1 MPVNNVNN
9 NTNVNLIDNSQN
21 NINQQ
26 KLTENKGSLAGLT
39 VKREEANGTKPISI
53 AQAQEKQAQ
62 AIASQR
68 SAVNIPRSNNLQSTS
83 APASTN
89 PATALKQQIAS
100 SQIARG
106 NNNQVN
112 NVLNNN
118 FNLPSGDGFNNNTT
132 AVTRNNTGQIA
143 NSRVSLDQGSV
154 TLFDNNGSF
163 PPSSTATLP
172 RTVFDKDGILSF
184 YKDSNT
190 LNDDQRNFIQ
200 NIYSTDLTSRANFQ
214 ANVTNLAK
222 NLTDIA
228 SDNSNISQTS
238 RKEIND
244 ALSSLRK
251 AYDTLSDPTAPSPDP
266 RALYS
271 NVAEAYRALRKD
283 PGAIQSK
290 VDNGLNI
297 LSIGAS
303 NYELNRLPVGNGN
316 GTATPPA
323 TPTADANAAGAAR
336 LAAAKGQFDTRRNQP
351 LSDAQGKSAQVFGQQ
366 VSNFLNSVGISGVDP
381 NKISF
386 QVNSA
391 DQLQAIQ
398 TKLADGRQLTA
409 IFSGGKIDAANAKV
423 SISGTANAPSTNTT
437 TPNPSTNAPAPNAP
451 TSTPTQ
457 DPATAVRALK
467 QQIASSKITRGDN
480 NQVDNILRN
489 NFNLPSDAFAQNST
503 RTTQTAAGQTANSTV
518 TFGDNRGSVT
528 LFNNNGSFPPSST
541 ATLPRTVFDG
551 RGVLSFY
558 RDANNLTANQKQFVQ
573 NIYATDLTSR
583 ANFQA
588 NVVNLAKNLT
598 DISNDNLNLSAD
610 TRREIKDALGSLRVA
625 FNRLSD
631 PKAPSPDPRALYSNV
646 AEAYRA
652 LKNDPNA
659 PQGKVNTG
667 LRVLSIGTSNYE
679 LNRLPVGNNPT
690 PPAAPTADANAAGAA
705 RLATAKGQFDTLRNQ
720 ALSDAQAK
728 PAQVFGQQV
737 SSFLRSIGIN
747 NVDLNK
753 VAFQANSADQLQ
765 AIQTRLEDGRRLTV
779 LFSGG
784 KIDAANAKVAFR

>member
-1 MPVNNVNN
+1 M
-9 NTNVNLIDNSQN
+9 
-21 NINQQ
+21 
-26 KLTENKGSLAGLT
+26 
-39 VKREEANGTKPISI
+39 
-53 AQAQEKQAQ
+53 
-62 AIASQR
+62 
-68 SAVNIPRSNNLQSTS
+68 S
-83 APASTN
+83 APAPKPTTPPIN
-89 PATALKQQIAS
+89 QTTDPATILRQQIANS
-100 SQIARG
+100 KITRG
-106 NNNQVN
+106 DNSQVN
-112 NVLNNN
+112 NVLNNS
-118 FNLPSGDGFNNNTT
+118 FNLPSGDGFNNSAT
-132 AVTRNNTGQIA
+132 AVTRNNAGQIA
-143 NSRVSLDQGSV
+143 NSRVNFDRGSV

-184 YKDSNT
+184 YKNSNT
-190 LNDDQRNFIQ
+190 LNDDQKNFIQ
-200 NIYSTDLTSRANFQ
+200 NIYANDLTSRANYQ

-228 SDNSNISQTS
+228 GDNSNISQTS
-238 RKEIND
+238 RREIND

-251 AYDTLSDPTAPSPDP
+251 AYDTLSDPKAPAPDP

-271 NVAEAYRALRKD
+271 NVAEAYRALRND
-283 PGAIQSK
+283 SGAIQNK

-316 GTATPPA
+316 ATATPPA
-323 TPTADANAAGAAR
+323 TPTAAANAAGAAR
-336 LAAAKGQFDTRRNQP
+336 LAAAKGQFDTSRNQP

-366 VSNFLNSVGISGVDP
+366 VSSFLNSVGINGVDP
-381 NKISF
+381 SKISF

-409 IFSGGKIDAANAKV
+409 IFSGGKIDATNAKV
-423 SISGTANAPSTNTT
+423 SISGTASAPSNSTSPTN
-437 TPNPSTNAPAPNAP
+437 STIP
-451 TSTPTQ
+451 TNNTTPTQ
-457 DPATAVRALK
+457 DAANAARALK
-467 QQIASSKITRGDN
+467 QQIASSKITKGDN
-480 NQVDNILRN
+480 NQVDNLLRN
-489 NFNLPSDAFAQNST
+489 NFNLPSDAFVPNST
-503 RTTQTAAGQTANSTV
+503 RTTRTAAGQTSNSTV

-558 RDANNLTANQKQFVQ
+558 RDANNLTANQKQFIQ

-588 NVVNLAKNLT
+588 NVANLAKNLT
-598 DISNDNLNLSAD
+598 DISNDNVNLSAD
-610 TRREIKDALGSLRVA
+610 TRRELKDALGSLRIA

-631 PKAPSPDPRALYSNV
+631 PKAPSPDPRSLYSNV

-659 PQGKVNTG
+659 PQSKVNTG
-667 LRVLSIGTSNYE
+667 LRILSIGASNYE

-690 PPAAPTADANAAGAA
+690 PPPTPTADANATGAK
-705 RLATAKGQFDTLRNQ
+705 RLAAAKGQFDSLRNQ
-720 ALSDAQAK
+720 LLSDAQAK

-737 SSFLRSIGIN
+737 SSFLNSIGIN
-747 NVDLNK
+747 NVDINK
-753 VAFQANSADQLQ
+753 IAFQANSADQLQ
-765 AIQTRLEDGRRLTV
+765 AIQTRLDDGRRLTV
-779 LFSGG
+779 LFSNG